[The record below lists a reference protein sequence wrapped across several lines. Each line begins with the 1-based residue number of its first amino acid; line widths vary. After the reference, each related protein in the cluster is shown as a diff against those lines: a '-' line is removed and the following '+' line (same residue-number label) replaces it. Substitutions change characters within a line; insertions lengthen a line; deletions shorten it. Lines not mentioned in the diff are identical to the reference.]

1 MALHSCP
8 APSNPRLVT
17 IANIFSLSLHACNF
31 RFRFDSRL
39 LHVLT
44 TLFDAHFHDRAKEMP
59 HSQKKERQRDW
70 RLEAAP
76 ADGDIMSYVRLQWR
90 TPGVREMIL

>member
-1 MALHSCP
+1 
-8 APSNPRLVT
+8 
-17 IANIFSLSLHACNF
+17 
-31 RFRFDSRL
+31 
-39 LHVLT
+39 
-44 TLFDAHFHDRAKEMP
+44 LFDAHFHDRAKEMP

-90 TPGVREMIL
+90 MPGVREMIL